1 MDDPPLRSTDPSTL
15 REAMARRL
23 YRRALVT
30 GQITLPAVPEM
41 LDEYVNMCDT
51 VFAGGG
57 VEFTEE
63 ELAHLET
70 ALEASVFVTAL
81 TAGAASIDTARH
93 AVIG

>member
-15 REAMARRL
+15 REAMAQRL
-23 YRRALVT
+23 YRRAVVT

-51 VFAGGG
+51 VFAGVG
-57 VEFTEE
+57 VEFNDD

-70 ALEASVFVTAL
+70 ALEAQL
-81 TAGAASIDTARH
+81 PGMR
-93 AVIG
+93 